1 MQEKYYTCKYDRVFK
16 EVFLKESNKDLLK
29 GLLECVLKVNINDI
43 IVKPNE
49 RNTENLQIKRK
60 TYDALLNTDIGKIEI
75 EVNANAEKEYVNPR
89 NMSYL
94 CDLYSHHT
102 LKGEEYDED
111 TMIMQINFSYGL
123 GKKNKSIRNYYIQDM
138 DKVKYVKNFKII
150 EINMDYFLV
159 IWYSKDRKRIKDNE
173 YLVMLGLE
181 KDELE
186 ELSLKSKDVKKY
198 MEELNKINKDPEFR
212 EYMSWEE
219 DQRKIFNSEM
229 SYARREGHR
238 QGLEEGI
245 KEGRKEGIKYNVPYN
260 VPIEVD
266 TLEEGIPINW
276 TQLEGIKSLK
286 VDTNLWVL

>member
-1 MQEKYYTCKYDRVFK
+1 MQEKYYTCKYDRAFK

-43 IVKPNE
+43 VVKPNE
-49 RNTENLQIKRK
+49 RNTENLQVKRK

-102 LKGEEYDED
+102 LKGDEYDEN
-111 TMIMQINFSYGL
+111 TMIIQINFSYGL
-123 GKKNKSIRNYYIQDM
+123 GKNKKSIRKYYIQDM

-150 EINMDYFLV
+150 ELNMDYFLE

-173 YLVMLGLE
+173 YLVMLGLD

-245 KEGRKEGIKYNVPYN
+245 KEGRKEGIREKG
-260 VPIEVD
+260 IEVAKEMKRKKID
-266 TLEEGIPINW
+266 VDLISQITKLSKEEIERLI
-276 TQLEGIKSLK
+276 
-286 VDTNLWVL
+286 